1 MFPVPECPQNKNP
14 RSIFQCATRPDEITH
29 LSCWLMND
37 VAKILQ
43 VGSTT
48 KAWLCGYACHVLF
61 WASKLAKCDKLCHH
75 MLTMH
80 QVSSR
85 REPSHKFKTKEPN
98 HEDISQYPADEKD
111 EKIPRT
117 SLDLGPKQSKVVND
131 NDDSQD
137 SELTLPLTSQ
147 RWYFFTGL
155 LAPLCSNSYI
165 VSTFA

>member
-1 MFPVPECPQNKNP
+1 MDQTSDQECRWMFPVPNVPQDKNP

-37 VAKILQ
+37 VAKILE

-61 WASKLAKCDKLCHH
+61 WASKLAKCDKFCHH

-85 REPSHKFKTKEPN
+85 REPSHKFKTKEPTMKTY
-98 HEDISQYPADEKD
+98 HSIQLMKKMRKSLGHRWISLMIMMTAKTVNWRYP
-111 EKIPRT
+111 
-117 SLDLGPKQSKVVND
+117 
-131 NDDSQD
+131 
-137 SELTLPLTSQ
+137 
-147 RWYFFTGL
+147 
-155 LAPLCSNSYI
+155 
-165 VSTFA
+165 